1 MKRIKSFL
9 KDKRNTVG
17 IGMATAVLL
26 SSTIGFA
33 VYQESGKAYEVKVD
47 KEVVGVVSKKSSI
60 DRVLESIE
68 DEKSTEY
75 KKEVVLDEAIE
86 VEAVKAEKA
95 EMIEPEELKS
105 KLEEKVVA
113 LVDAVDIV
121 IEGEAVVSVDSQEDA
136 AKIVESL
143 KSRNMEKYGTEHTVE
158 AKIVQSVEPKASKVD
173 ANQVKSIEEA
183 VEIIE
188 TGGVEVVEHEMK
200 PGENFWTISKD
211 YNTTSEAIEAA
222 NPDKDPTKVRDGEIV
237 KINSPKPY
245 ITVEL
250 VEELEVE
257 EETAFETTYETSEEM
272 YNDTEAVKT
281 EGVNG
286 KSKKKIKKTS
296 VNGNEVKSEV
306 LSEEILL
313 EPVSKVIVK
322 GTKERPSGVGTG
334 NFQTPANG
342 YISSRFGPRWGTI
355 HRGLDIAAP
364 TGTTIVASDSGK
376 VTYAGY
382 NNGGYGY
389 MVKISHGN
397 GFETLYAHSSQ
408 LYVSV
413 GDVVN
418 AGDVIAAIGSTGNS
432 TGPHLHFEVIKN
444 GEKVNPENYI

>member
-1 MKRIKSFL
+1 MKRMKSFL
-9 KDKRNTVG
+9 KNKRKTVG
-17 IGMATAVLL
+17 VAMATAVLL
-26 SSTIGFA
+26 SSTIGVA
-33 VYQESGKAYEVKVD
+33 VYQENGKAYEVKVD
-47 KEVVGVVSKKSSI
+47 KEVVGVVGSKSSI

-75 KKEVVLDEAIE
+75 KKEVVLDEGIE
-86 VEAVKAEKA
+86 IEEVKAEKS
-95 EMIEPEELKS
+95 ELIKPEELKS
-105 KLEEKVVA
+105 KLEEKVAA
-113 LVDAVDIV
+113 LVDAFDIV
-121 IEGEAVVSVDSQEDA
+121 IEGEAVVSVSSQEEAD
-136 AKIVESL
+136 KVMESL
-143 KSRNMEKYGTEHTVE
+143 KSRNMEKYGTENTKE
-158 AKIVQSVEPKASKVD
+158 AKIVQNMEPKASKVEIG
-173 ANQVKSIEEA
+173 QLKKVEEA

-188 TGGVEVVEHEMK
+188 TGGVEVIEHEMK
-200 PGENFWTISKD
+200 PGENFWTISKE
-211 YNTTSEAIEAA
+211 YNTTSEEIEAA
-222 NPDKDPTKVRDGEIV
+222 NPDKNPTKVRDGEIV

-245 ITVEL
+245 ITIEL

-257 EETAFETTYETSEEM
+257 EETPFETVYETNEDMYKDVEE
-272 YNDTEAVKT
+272 VKA

-286 KSKKKIKKTS
+286 KAKKKIKKTS
-296 VNGNEVKSEV
+296 VNGEEVSSEV
-306 LSEEILL
+306 LSEETLL
-313 EPVSKVIVK
+313 EPVSKVVVK

-334 NFQTPANG
+334 KFQTPANG

-364 TGTTIVASDSGK
+364 TGTPIVASDSGK

-397 GFETLYAHSSQ
+397 GFETLYAHASQ
-408 LYVSV
+408 LYVSI

-418 AGDVIAAIGSTGNS
+418 AGDTIAAIGSTGNS